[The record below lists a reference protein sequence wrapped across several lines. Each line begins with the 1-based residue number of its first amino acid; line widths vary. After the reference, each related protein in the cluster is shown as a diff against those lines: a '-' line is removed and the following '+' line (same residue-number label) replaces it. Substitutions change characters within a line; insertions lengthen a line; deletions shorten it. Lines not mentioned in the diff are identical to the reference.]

1 MSQPIIKT
9 PERRLVFY
17 CQFWTY
23 FTFYAINVAEFEQ
36 INADWAW
43 EMVERKFSSRNWKS
57 YCPMVWENLLAYMF
71 LFLFIKSCERINFHD
86 TSGNISQTLNI
97 IDKNMRN
104 IYKLIRMS
112 FLYICY
118 DIFPS
123 VALHTT

>member
-1 MSQPIIKT
+1 
-9 PERRLVFY
+9 
-17 CQFWTY
+17 
-23 FTFYAINVAEFEQ
+23 
-36 INADWAW
+36 
-43 EMVERKFSSRNWKS
+43 
-57 YCPMVWENLLAYMF
+57 MVWENLLAYMF
-71 LFLFIKSCERINFHD
+71 LFLFIKGWERINFHD

-97 IDKNMRN
+97 IDKNMTN

>member
-1 MSQPIIKT
+1 
-9 PERRLVFY
+9 
-17 CQFWTY
+17 
-23 FTFYAINVAEFEQ
+23 
-36 INADWAW
+36 
-43 EMVERKFSSRNWKS
+43 
-57 YCPMVWENLLAYMF
+57 MVWENLLAYMF

-104 IYKLIRMS
+104 IHKLIRMS
-112 FLYICY
+112 FLYIYY